1 MADIPKKQLTHSA
14 AQMDELLDE
23 VPNKVDKVEGKDL
36 STNDYTDDDKQAVID
51 ASTAVRWS
59 EHDYTDIWRKGGLN
73 NSGVTI
79 NANNRVRT
87 AGFIDTSGKFKTYI
101 DNGYKLRI
109 GYYSDAKEVSF
120 VGYGDWATEGGAI
133 TPLARYAKLLGGKTD
148 DSDFTDDEVAAIEE
162 HLKLYELISDS
173 PNNPFKGLK
182 IAVIGDSISTNG
194 NDSEFF
200 NAPEIK
206 IKSEDQGVQL
216 SAYLTYYD
224 VQNNLQI
231 GGHIFTNAEIGTEV
245 TFTPNSADVG
255 KKIGLPKN
263 YNEARITVWWEHVQE
278 ELGCEIIPVCWS
290 GSSITSHEE
299 ATADKSY
306 LTSYAWHDAQIRKCG
321 IRTPGTM
328 TRTAP
333 DAIIIYRGTNDFS
346 HSPYA
351 VLTDGYFDSVN
362 WEYPVT
368 DKLGT
373 WADISATWTRGGI
386 YPSTGQVIPTSD
398 TDTTNRARTTGFM
411 ALNGNNRILIASGYK
426 AKIAFYS
433 GTSEASY
440 VGITPDWI
448 TEDSAVDVQG
458 AYCKILGGYTDDR
471 NVTTDMLTDIG
482 SNIVMQ
488 SSSEVTFGYKEG
500 LCLTIKK
507 LRAAYPN
514 AKIFLCTLNVFKRV
528 NYAHFPTNNG
538 DCTLPQYNNA
548 IREVADYMGCG
559 LIEFDKDGITFENC
573 YSQGYIT
580 DSATTPTHPSE
591 KGHYVMG
598 RKAIADLKA
607 QFSKM
612 G

>member
-1 MADIPKKQLTHSA
+1 MADIMKKQLSYTA
-14 AQMDELLDE
+14 AEIDALLGAIPD
-23 VPNKVDKVEGKDL
+23 KVDKVEGKGL
-36 STNDYTDDDKQAVID
+36 STNDYTDEDKQTLTD
-51 ASTAVRWS
+51 LSSAVRWS
-59 EHDYTDIWRKGGLN
+59 EHNFTDVWRKGGLN
-73 NSGVTI
+73 NSGTTI

-101 DNGYKLRI
+101 ENGYKLRI
-109 GYYSDAKEVSF
+109 GYYSDTKEALF
-120 VGYGDWATEGGAI
+120 VGYSDWATEGGEI
-133 TPLARYAKLLGGKTD
+133 TPLARYAKLLGGKTTD
-148 DSDFTDDEVAAIEE
+148 ADFTDAEVETVGV
-162 HLKLYELISDS
+162 HLKLLELISDS

-194 NDSEFF
+194 NDGEIF

-206 IKSEDQGVQL
+206 IKPADQGVQL
-216 SAYLTYYD
+216 SAYLTYWD
-224 VQNNLQI
+224 VNANLQI
-231 GGHIFTNAEIGTEV
+231 GGHIYTSSEIGTEV

-255 KKIGLPKN
+255 KKIGLPNN
-263 YNEARITVWWEHVQE
+263 YNEARITVWWEHVAE

-299 ATADKSY
+299 AAVDKRY

-346 HSPYA
+346 HSPYT
-351 VLTDGYFDSVN
+351 VLTDGYFDSVDF
-362 WEYPVT
+362 EYPTT
-368 DKLGT
+368 DVVPYLNPAWK
-373 WADISATWTRGGI
+373 RGGI
-386 YPSTGQVIPTSD
+386 YPSSGQVIPTSD
-398 TDTTNRARTTGFM
+398 TDTTNRARTMPFM
-411 ALNGNNRILIASGYK
+411 LLNGTNRIHVASGYK
-426 AKIAFYS
+426 AKIAYYNEPN
-433 GTSEASY
+433 EASY
-440 VGITPDWI
+440 QGIDADWI
-448 TEDSAVDVQG
+448 TGDTVITPLG
-458 AYCKILGGYTDDR
+458 AYGKIVAGYTDDR
-471 NVTTDMLTDIG
+471 NVTADMLDDISANVG
-482 SNIVMQ
+482 F
-488 SSSEVTFGYKEG
+488 TACGYKEG
-500 LCLTIKK
+500 LVLTIKK

-528 NYAHFPTNNG
+528 NYSHFPTNNG
-538 DCTLPQYNNA
+538 LNTLPQYNNA

-573 YSQGYIT
+573 YSEGYIT
-580 DSATTPTHPSE
+580 DSADTPTHPSD
-591 KGHYVMG
+591 KGHLVMG

>member
-1 MADIPKKQLTHSA
+1 MAGKQLSYTAAEIDSLLGDIP
-14 AQMDELLDE
+14 D
-23 VPNKVDKVEGKDL
+23 KVDKVEGKDL

-51 ASTAVRWS
+51 ASTAVRWK
-59 EHDYTDIWRKGGLN
+59 ENDLTDVWKIGGLKTN
-73 NSGVTI
+73 GQTVDAT
-79 NANNRVRT
+79 NRVRT
-87 AGFIDTSGKFKTYI
+87 AAFIDVSGKFKVYI
-101 DNGYKLRI
+101 AEGYKLRI
-109 GYYSDAKEVSF
+109 AFYSDAKEANF
-120 VGYGDWATEGGAI
+120 VGFGEWMTEGGEI
-133 TPLARYAKLLGGKTD
+133 TPLARYCKLLGGKT
-148 DSDFTDDEVAAIEE
+148 SDADITTQELPTIDAS
-162 HLKLYELISDS
+162 LKLLELISGS

-194 NDSEFF
+194 NDGEFF

-206 IKSEDQGVQL
+206 IKAEDQGVEL

-224 VQNNLQI
+224 VQGNLQL
-231 GGHIFTNAEIGTEV
+231 GGHTYTDSEIGTEV

-255 KKIGLPKN
+255 KKIGLPNN
-263 YNEARITVWWEHVQE
+263 YNAERITVWWEHVAQQLE
-278 ELGCEIIPVCWS
+278 CEIIPVCWS

-299 ATADKSY
+299 ADSTKKF

-346 HSPYA
+346 HSPYT
-351 VLTDGYFDSVN
+351 VLTDDYFDGVN
-362 WEYPVT
+362 WEYPNT
-368 DKLGT
+368 DVVPYLNPA
-373 WADISATWTRGGI
+373 WHRGGI
-386 YPSTGQVIPTSD
+386 YPSTGQVIPTGDS
-398 TDTTNRARTTGFM
+398 DTTNRGRTIPFM
-411 ALNGNNRILIASGYK
+411 LLNGTNKIHVASGFK
-426 AKIAFYS
+426 AKVAYYN
-433 GTSEASY
+433 GTNEASY
-440 VGITPDWI
+440 EGIDSDWI
-448 TEDSAVDVQG
+448 TSDTVITPLA
-458 AYCKILGGYTDDR
+458 AYGKIVAGYTDDR
-471 NVTTDMLTDIG
+471 NVTADMLSDLA
-482 SNIVMQ
+482 SNVYF
-488 SSSEVTFGYKEG
+488 TACGYKEG

-514 AKIFLCTLNVFKRV
+514 AKIFLCTLNTFKRV
-528 NYAHFPTNNG
+528 NYSHFPTNNG
-538 DCTLPQYNNA
+538 LDTLPQMNNA

-573 YSQGYIT
+573 YSEGYIT
-580 DSATTPTHPSE
+580 DSATTPTHPSD